1 MNMQWKGMNG
11 TCFVQMARA
20 LSCTVAHT
28 YTLYYITW
36 WCAHHQAWLYN
47 THIQHAPM
55 DVAPHLDAVR
65 EEVQDQLVSL
75 GSLWVGHVN
84 NIKLGNEAPVGRQ
97 DNGLQRREKEG
108 RGVRGREGEEEEW
121 EETGR

>member
-1 MNMQWKGMNG
+1 MNG
-11 TCFVQMARA
+11 TCWCRWLRPCHAQ
-20 LSCTVAHT
+20 LHTHTHCTTSRGGVSP
-28 YTLYYITW
+28 
-36 WCAHHQAWLYN
+36 HQARLYD
-47 THIQHAPM
+47 THIQQAPT

-84 NIKLGNEAPVGRQ
+84 HIKLGNEAPVGRQ
-97 DNGLQRREKEG
+97 DNGLQRREREG

-121 EETGR
+121 KETGR